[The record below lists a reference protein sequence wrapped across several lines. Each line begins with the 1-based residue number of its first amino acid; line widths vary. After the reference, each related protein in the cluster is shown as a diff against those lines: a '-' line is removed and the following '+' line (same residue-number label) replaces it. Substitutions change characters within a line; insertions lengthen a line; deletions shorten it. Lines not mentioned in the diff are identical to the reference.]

1 MEHVYNVVV
10 WLTYITKIGGSKF
23 IMEDVLREKL
33 LDAGVN
39 IETAMERF
47 MNNEKLLEKFLKKF
61 PQDPNYEELL
71 VAVAEKRYED
81 AFKAAH
87 TLKGVCGNLS
97 LESLYENVCTVVEL
111 LRNGEGEEI
120 ETALPNVKAE
130 YERVVAILETI

>member
-1 MEHVYNVVV
+1 
-10 WLTYITKIGGSKF
+10 
-23 IMEDVLREKL
+23 MEDILREKM

-47 MNNEKLLEKFLKKF
+47 MNNEQLLVKFLKKF
-61 PQDPNYEELL
+61 PQDPNYDAML
-71 VAVAEKRYED
+71 VAVEEKRYED

-97 LESLYENVCTVVEL
+97 LESLYENVCKVVEL
-111 LRNGEGEEI
+111 LRGGKGEGI
-120 ETALPNVKAE
+120 DTVLPDAKAE

>member
-1 MEHVYNVVV
+1 
-10 WLTYITKIGGSKF
+10 
-23 IMEDVLREKL
+23 MEDVLREKL

-111 LRNGEGEEI
+111 LRNGGGEEI

>member
-1 MEHVYNVVV
+1 MYYPK
-10 WLTYITKIGGSKF
+10 TGGNKF
-23 IMEDVLREKL
+23 IMEDILREKM

-47 MNNEKLLEKFLKKF
+47 MNNEQLLVKFLKKF
-61 PQDPNYEELL
+61 PQDPNYDAML
-71 VAVAEKRYED
+71 VAVEEKRYED

-97 LESLYENVCTVVEL
+97 LESLYENVCKVVEL
-111 LRNGEGEEI
+111 LRGGKGEGI
-120 ETALPNVKAE
+120 DTVLPDAKAE